1 MMMMMIIPYAQ
12 HVASKQQKNGMN
24 THSHTQYVNLKMW
37 RSKGIKG
44 YTKIEKL
51 RRCQWTEMS
60 RTKAAKKLKYNS
72 LCTQI
77 QRMCNM
83 KCMIIRVIN
92 SWGHWNSN
100 KSFKEKFVSHTRKT
114 FNTFTT
120 KYSCTCNTTHNTES
134 TAVWNLK
141 PEWWGQPMVQE
152 EKYLGEKGDKRYHH
166 HDDNIIKTSNPLL
179 LRSSTKHEAAPPRR
193 HLHYLQTVQMN

>member
-1 MMMMMIIPYAQ
+1 
-12 HVASKQQKNGMN
+12 
-24 THSHTQYVNLKMW
+24 
-37 RSKGIKG
+37 
-44 YTKIEKL
+44 
-51 RRCQWTEMS
+51 MS

-100 KSFKEKFVSHTRKT
+100 KSFKEKFVSHTRKI

-120 KYSCTCNTTHNTES
+120 KDSCTCNTTHNTES

-141 PEWWGQPMVQE
+141 PEWWGPPMVQE
-152 EKYLGEKGDKRYHH
+152 EKYLGEKACDRRYND
-166 HDDNIIKTSNPLL
+166 DDNDHKNVKSLTIAKLN
-179 LRSSTKHEAAPPRR
+179 KA
-193 HLHYLQTVQMN
+193 